1 MARPHTPSRG
11 AIRTAS
17 PTVRFLL
24 EKADQS
30 NILMVDIAAGMNV
43 HLNSVR
49 SWRSGKAAPSIL
61 AVEELAAFLK
71 AKIHVAD

>member
-1 MARPHTPSRG
+1 MARPINPHRG
-11 AIRTAS
+11 PIRTAS

-24 EKADQS
+24 EKADERG
-30 NILMVDIAAGMNV
+30 ILMVDIASALKV

-49 SWRSGKAAPSIL
+49 SWRSGLAAPSIL

-71 AKIHVAD
+71 VNLHVTD